1 MDPHAAKAVLER
13 ILGSPWTLVVLSWLG
28 AGLLMW
34 LGAHLA
40 GLTYVTFG
48 RSLLAAIA
56 ASTVTWI
63 ASELFPTVALSGISL
78 GIVLGLLLTWLVI
91 KEVFRTTFGKAFLA
105 WVFSV
110 FAHAVGIMM
119 GISSGRV
126 RNAMTHLLG

>member
-1 MDPHAAKAVLER
+1 MDVHSAKTMLER
-13 ILGSPWTLVVLSWLG
+13 IVSSPWTLVVLSWLG

-40 GLTYVTFG
+40 GLDYVTFG

-63 ASELFPTVALSGISL
+63 VSELFPTVTLLGISV
-78 GIVLGLLLTWLVI
+78 GVALGLLLTWFVI
-91 KEVFRTTFGKAFLA
+91 KEVFNTTFGKAFLA

-110 FAHAVGIMM
+110 FVHAVGILM

-126 RNAMTHLLG
+126 RNAMMHLLG